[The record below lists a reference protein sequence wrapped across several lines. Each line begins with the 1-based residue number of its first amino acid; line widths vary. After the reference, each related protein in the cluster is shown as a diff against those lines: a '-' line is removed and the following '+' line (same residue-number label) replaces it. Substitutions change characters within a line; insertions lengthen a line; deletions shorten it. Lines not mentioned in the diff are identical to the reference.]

1 MNAQNYILKS
11 PGTCSSNSLPPIILG
26 AANVKARCCKIFD
39 FAGMAAMED
48 RIFQNDDDLGRF
60 GFGIVE
66 KKLLDL
72 VGTVKSSGSKPAE
85 SCRRRASRR
94 ICGGG
99 GGGRRGRQPS
109 GLGNVVLVAVGSIVC
124 VGIWTWVRLGSFAY
138 ISHNLPLHV

>member
-1 MNAQNYILKS
+1 
-11 PGTCSSNSLPPIILG
+11 
-26 AANVKARCCKIFD
+26 
-39 FAGMAAMED
+39 MAAMED

-85 SCRRRASRR
+85 FCRRRANRR

-99 GGGRRGRQPS
+99 DGAENILPKYT
-109 GLGNVVLVAVGSIVC
+109 I
-124 VGIWTWVRLGSFAY
+124 
-138 ISHNLPLHV
+138 ISN